1 MTIEQL
7 TNIIKKANLKAIKR
21 ELKKAGF
28 KDCKWDRKLRNASV
42 CDIAQAPY
50 ERTESAFDNKG
61 KEYIGDLCHNVKN
74 LEQYQFV
81 IVQLLKPVG
90 RGSDIISTAKM
101 LIYAKEAT
109 K

>member
-7 TNIIKKANLKAIKR
+7 KNIIKTANLGTIER
-21 ELKKAGF
+21 SLKKAGF
-28 KDCKWDRKLRNASV
+28 KDCKRDKELRNASLY
-42 CDIAQAPY
+42 DIAQAPY
-50 ERTESAFDNKG
+50 ERTESAYDSKG
-61 KEYIGDLCHNVKN
+61 YEYIGDLCHDAKG
-74 LEQYQFV
+74 LERYQFV
-81 IVQLLKPVG
+81 IVQLLKPVK